1 MEDRILLRKP
11 RKYPKG
17 SSVILHENDD
27 EYVTHIEDKFDNR
40 HSRHTGNYFHKSGLD
55 FFYQTK
61 YDFYFSTIYY

>member
-40 HSRHTGNYFHKSGLD
+40 HSRHTGNYFHKSGSGVIALLQAIAD
-55 FFYQTK
+55 FQ
-61 YDFYFSTIYY
+61 IRG